1 MDSLRL
7 HINDYLKSLSC
18 SYTCLG
24 TVVTVAA
31 EHLSLSPINLNGH
44 HPILCLNGFT
54 NIQVMS
60 MLPVLLSNDLELC

>member
-1 MDSLRL
+1 MGSLRL
-7 HINDYLKSLSC
+7 HINDHHKSLSC

-31 EHLSLSPINLNGH
+31 EHLSLSLINLNGH
-44 HPILCLNGFT
+44 HPLLRLNGFT

-60 MLPVLLSNDLELC
+60 TLPVLLSTYLELF